1 VAAVTSVVDADTSGS
16 AAGVAGA
23 APPMSPVKPHRRAGR
38 RSRWTGALVLL
49 AVASVT
55 LVPVSLLVFNS
66 LNVAGPGE
74 PAQYGLANWRLAF
87 DDPALTESIWN
98 TLRLGLVR
106 IPIALTIA
114 TILSWLIAR
123 TDMPGARVVEV
134 LLWLAF
140 FVPSLAVTLGWILLL
155 DPLNGALNQLIRL
168 LPGLGDVSPGPLNIF
183 SFWGIVL
190 AHISA
195 STVPIMTI
203 LLIPSFRRMGA
214 SLEEAAQTCG
224 AGRLRTALFVTVPLM
239 APALM
244 SAALLSF
251 IYSLKTFEIELLLGS
266 PIGLRVYST
275 QIFEWIRD
283 VPPQFGIATA
293 LGSVFIPILVAL
305 AVVQRFAIRRRS
317 FVTVG
322 THTFSDEPIRLGRR
336 GRWVSAAFAATYMTI
351 TLLLPLTAIV
361 VGSFMRRFGF
371 FQLSDPFT
379 TAHWS
384 RLLNDN
390 LFLSSVQNSL
400 VLGLGSTVIGVVVYF
415 AIAYAIVRSSL
426 PTRGAIDV
434 TAWLPVALPGL
445 LLGLGLLWLYLGTP
459 LRTVLYGNLLGLT
472 IAIVISHMATG
483 TQQMKSAML
492 QVSGDLEKAARICGA
507 SPLRAN
513 FHILVPLLGPSI
525 LAAAIL
531 TFDSALREISTVILL
546 SSGNSR
552 PLAIL
557 LLEYSTGGSLETA
570 AALGV
575 MISLLT
581 VVVAVIA
588 RRLAGGRMRP

>member
-1 VAAVTSVVDADTSGS
+1 MTAVAPETLAPAAAGAETTQPGAPLPRTGRSRGHSRWTGTLVLLLVAAVTVV
-16 AAGVAGA
+16 
-23 APPMSPVKPHRRAGR
+23 P
-38 RSRWTGALVLL
+38 
-49 AVASVT
+49 VT
-55 LVPVSLLVFNS
+55 LLLINS
-66 LNVAGPGE
+66 LNVSRPGE
-74 PAQYGLANWRLAF
+74 AARYGLDNWRLAF
-87 DDPALTESIWN
+87 DDPALAESIWN
-98 TLRLGLVR
+98 TLRLGVVR
-106 IPIALTIA
+106 VPIALAIA
-114 TILSWLIAR
+114 TLLSWLIAR

-140 FVPSLAVTLGWILLL
+140 FVPSLSVTLGWILLL
-155 DPLNGALNQLIRL
+155 DPANGAINQLVRM
-168 LPGLGDVSPGPLNIF
+168 LPGLDGVSPGPLNIY

-214 SLEEAAQTCG
+214 ALEEAAQISG
-224 AGRLRTALFVTVPLM
+224 AGRVRTALFVTIPLM

-251 IYSLKTFEIELLLGS
+251 IYSLKTFEIELLLGG
-266 PIGLRVYST
+266 PIELRVYST
-275 QIFEWIRD
+275 QIFEWIREA
-283 VPPQFGIATA
+283 PPQFGIATA

-305 AVVQRFAIRRRS
+305 ALVQRYAIKRRS

-336 GRWVSAAFAATYMTI
+336 GRWVATALAGTYVSVTI
-351 TLLLPLTAIV
+351 LLPLAAIV
-361 VGSFMRRFGF
+361 TGSFMRRFGF
-371 FQLSDPFT
+371 FGLADPFT
-379 TAHWS
+379 TDHWT
-384 RLLNDN
+384 RLFEDD
-390 LFLSSVQNSL
+390 LFLSSVENSL
-400 VLGLGSTVIGVVVYF
+400 VLGLSSTLIGVVVYF
-415 AIAYAIVRSSL
+415 AVAYAIVRSSL
-426 PTRGAIDV
+426 PTRGGIDV
-434 TAWLPVALPGL
+434 AAWLPVAIPGL

-483 TQQMKSAML
+483 TQQMKSSML

-507 SPLRAN
+507 NPLRAN
-513 FHILVPLLGPSI
+513 IHILLPLLAPSI

-552 PLAIL
+552 PMAIL

-575 MISLLT
+575 LISLLT
-581 VVVAVIA
+581 VTVAVIA
-588 RRLAGGRMRP
+588 MRLGGGRMRP